1 MITIQN
7 HLTADEIAK
16 FLARAMRFLDACAG
30 EGIEISG
37 EEDPAL
43 LMLEIANS
51 ASSSKMDELFNDV
64 ERRAENIIS

>member
-43 LMLEIANS
+43 LMLEIVNS
-51 ASSSKMDELFNDV
+51 ASGPEWAELFDDV
-64 ERRAENIIS
+64 ERRAENIVS